1 MLQDGSRTQFMFS
14 IFSVKSAAFL
24 AVSPVLVLIRFSLLQ
39 AKSSTCIIVGSE
51 MIPSG
56 QPV

>member
-1 MLQDGSRTQFMFS
+1 MLQDRRRTQFMFS

-24 AVSPVLVLIRFSLLQ
+24 AASPVLMLICFSLLQ
-39 AKSSTCIIVGSE
+39 DKSSTCIITSSE
-51 MIPSG
+51 IVSSG